1 MPTDNPFSDTV
12 VKEFVNRPERYRH
25 YGLDAYYKEV
35 ILKNRQA
42 DRETSTD
49 PMLAKKRS
57 SQHTIPSAFSS
68 PKPSTSSEQS
78 KQTAH
83 GRGGLNPRTELATKP
98 QNNLSK
104 STQEPAN
111 SQSISVVRLQNVT
124 SGGFNDRRYS
134 HLPDL
139 VRPLYDSSLSEEA
152 KTSEE
157 SGSDDS
163 LPPLVSGSESE
174 QEIIGDK
181 NMAKQTQR
189 RAESTTNSES
199 PESGAGSWPYYIDKN
214 EAITAQELSELDSDF
229 NEKLKSNPVNQNR
242 GKVVLKVNK
251 TPEVNLKHSGDFVN
265 DADVDV
271 AADEDDLSSS

>member
-35 ILKNRQA
+35 ILKNLQA
-42 DRETSTD
+42 DREPSTD
-49 PMLAKKRS
+49 PMLAKKQS
-57 SQHTIPSAFSS
+57 SQHTIPSAFSG

-78 KQTAH
+78 KQTAR

-104 STQEPAN
+104 STQELAN
-111 SQSISVVRLQNVT
+111 SPSISVVRLQNVT

-181 NMAKQTQR
+181 NRAKQKQR

-199 PESGAGSWPYYIDKN
+199 PESGAGSWPYYKN

-251 TPEVNLKHSGDFVN
+251 TPEVNLKQSGDFVA
-265 DADVDV
+265 DADVAV
-271 AADEDDLSSS
+271 DEDDFSSS